1 MQNIWSDNS
10 KKSILAT
17 AVFLTNA
24 PPGTDQQVSAIGKV
38 MLLVIGV
45 VILSI
50 SAHVKVPFYPVP
62 MTLQTLVVLLIGM
75 SYGSRLGGV
84 TILSY
89 LFLGAFGAPVFSG
102 GAGFAYLI
110 GPTGGYL
117 LGFFVSTVLLG
128 FLAERGMG
136 KTWKTSALLALI
148 GTSTI
153 YLLGLAWL
161 TSIIG
166 HEKAIQFGF
175 LPFIYGDLLKL
186 VLVSISIPL
195 AWNLVQKITKK

>member
-1 MQNIWSDNS
+1 MQNIWSGNS
-10 KKSILAT
+10 KKSILAN
-17 AVFLTNA
+17 AAFLTNN
-24 PPGTDQQVSAIGKV
+24 PSGVDQQISATGKI

-45 VILSI
+45 AILSI

-75 SYGSRLGGV
+75 SYGSRLGGA

-89 LFLGAFGAPVFSG
+89 LFLGAMGAPVFSG

-128 FLAERGMG
+128 VLSERGMG

-148 GTSTI
+148 GTTI
-153 YLLGLAWL
+153 IYMLGLAWL

-166 HEKAIQFGF
+166 HEKAIQFGL
-175 LPFIYGDLLKL
+175 LPFVYGDLLKL

-195 AWNLVQKITKK
+195 AWKLVQKIAQK

>member
-1 MQNIWSDNS
+1 MQSIWFGNS
-10 KKSILAT
+10 KKSILAN
-17 AVFLTNA
+17 AVFLTNN
-24 PPGTDQQVSAIGKV
+24 PPGTDQQVSAISKI

-45 VILSI
+45 AILSI

-75 SYGSRLGGV
+75 SYGSRLGGA

-89 LFLGAFGAPVFSG
+89 LLLGALGAPVFSG
-102 GAGFAYLI
+102 GTGFACLI

-136 KTWKTSALLALI
+136 KTWKTSALLAVI
-148 GTSTI
+148 GTIII
-153 YLLGLAWL
+153 YMLGLVWL

-166 HEKAIQFGF
+166 HEKAIQFGL

-186 VLVSISIPL
+186 VLVSISVPL
-195 AWNLVQKITKK
+195 AWKLVQKITHK

>member
-1 MQNIWSDNS
+1 MQNIWSGNS
-10 KKSILAT
+10 KKSILAN
-17 AVFLTNA
+17 AAFLTNN
-24 PPGTDQQVSAIGKV
+24 PPGMDQQLSAIGKI

-45 VILSI
+45 AILSV
-50 SAHVKVPFYPVP
+50 SAHIKVPFYPVP

-84 TILSY
+84 TVLSY
-89 LFLGAFGAPVFSG
+89 LLLGSLGAPVFSG
-102 GAGFAYLI
+102 GGGFAYLT

-136 KTWKTSALLALI
+136 KTWITSALLALI
-148 GTSTI
+148 GTTVI
-153 YLLGLAWL
+153 YMFGLAWL

-166 HEKAIQFGF
+166 HEKAIQFGL

-186 VLVSISIPL
+186 FLVSVSIPL
-195 AWNLVQKITKK
+195 AWKLAKE

>member
-1 MQNIWSDNS
+1 MQNIWSGNS
-10 KKSILAT
+10 KSSILAD
-17 AVFLTNA
+17 AAFLINN
-24 PPGTDQQVSAIGKV
+24 PPGTDQQVSAIGKI

-45 VILSI
+45 GLLAI

-75 SYGSRLGGV
+75 SYGSRLGGA

-89 LFLGAFGAPVFSG
+89 LALGALGAPVFSG
-102 GAGFAYLI
+102 GVGFAYLI

-128 FLAERGMG
+128 ILTERGMG
-136 KTWKTSALLALI
+136 KTWTTSALLSSI
-148 GTSTI
+148 GTTI
-153 YLLGLAWL
+153 IYIFGLAWL

-166 HEKAIQFGF
+166 HEKAIQFGL

-186 VLVSISIPL
+186 FLVSVSIPL
-195 AWNLVQKITKK
+195 AWKLAKE

>member
-166 HEKAIQFGF
+166 HEKAIQFGL

-186 VLVSISIPL
+186 FLVSVSIPL
-195 AWNLVQKITKK
+195 AWKLAKE